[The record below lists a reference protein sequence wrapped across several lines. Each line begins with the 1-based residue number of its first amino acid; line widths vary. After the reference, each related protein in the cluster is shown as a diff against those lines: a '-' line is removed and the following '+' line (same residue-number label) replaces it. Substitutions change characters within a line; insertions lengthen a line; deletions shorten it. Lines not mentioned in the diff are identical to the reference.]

1 MLRIKWVTNTYFC
14 IQPKASQAFDKKT
27 QKIESMLRSIFETCI
42 PRDEVLGGN
51 LSEDVFA
58 AKLKQVVDGNAPLVY
73 QDPNTF
79 FANTFPTNGLKT
91 LISEVFGRL
100 TGVDT
105 GSPVIR
111 LETSFGGGKT
121 HDEIAIWHIARHGR
135 LISGLDRF
143 VDEITIIPDRPIQVA
158 AIACQ
163 DLDPVNGVLH
173 EESGVRVHT
182 LWGEIAYQIG
192 GVEGY
197 SLLRGSDEQKV
208 SPGTVVIDKLTNKEP
223 TVIILDEIAQ
233 YLRRAKAIAVGNS
246 DLSEQVVAF
255 LFTLMDLTAA
265 CNNIVFVY
273 TLASISDTFGA
284 ETNDLREA
292 LQTSARQ
299 ERVLSPSTDIEI
311 YNIVK
316 QRIFKSIDEKIAKS
330 AAQEYLQTYRAS
342 RINLPDSCKDAN
354 HAQILQ
360 SSYPFS
366 PELFDLLTKKVA
378 SIQNFQRTRGAL
390 RLLAMVVRYLWQDPN
405 AWIPMIHPHHIP
417 IGIDEGVTGE
427 FTSRLQRPLM
437 RNPIQADIFN
447 AEGKPAHA
455 QVHDR
460 QWEAAGKPPFTTWVA
475 RTIFLHSINQGT
487 AAGIRRAELNLA
499 LLMPQVEISYIDPV
513 LDRLTSVAWYL
524 DIDPIT
530 TIARF
535 KEEPSINKI
544 IAEEKEQIGNL
555 TAKDHLRSRR
565 DSIFAN
571 KVFTLV
577 ASPESSGDV
586 DDKPDDIAL
595 CVIDFDQGTVNAS
608 TDVAPNL
615 VEQIF
620 NNTGESGKF
629 RTFRNRLLF
638 LVANKQ
644 ELERAI
650 DVTKEHLAIQNIVKS
665 PNRQEDLSENQ
676 RKQLKERGGA
686 KDLEVRVA
694 LTNAYRHLFY
704 PTNDPVKAPKGLLH
718 FTLPA
723 ESSSDVKGNKNQQ
736 DVILKSLKDCQKI
749 RAEDAGAF
757 APAYILQ
764 KVWLAGL
771 DHWTTKALKEEFA
784 KTLSLQILLDADI
797 PKLRETIR
805 KGIQEGQ
812 WDLKVGT
819 KVYIRGDDGK
829 LPNLPDMIEFSDRME
844 LYRRGILKPPEPRV
858 IELSAQVMPSNE
870 LAKPVNLRWRSQGAL
885 SVKLYQDG
893 VPIAGEFL
901 PSDSRQV
908 QISQTTI
915 FKIVADYGNGETAE
929 QETRAAIVSYE
940 TPTGTGSATNG
951 HDAPSIFE
959 VKPETIDL
967 SGTVNAAFTGFSDRC
982 TDYKVRNIQSIEITV
997 DQVID
1002 YRKITT
1008 ALSYFS
1014 KFTFEIDQKVTIQM
1028 DKQFVRF
1035 DYQGGLRGFEGF
1047 KNPIIALLGVEG
1059 VRANVS
1065 LKLTFSF
1072 EPAIATDGNELV
1084 ILQQALMRNPVDRLS
1099 LTARVSY

>member
-1 MLRIKWVTNTYFC
+1 
-14 IQPKASQAFDKKT
+14 
-27 QKIESMLRSIFETCI
+27 
-42 PRDEVLGGN
+42 
-51 LSEDVFA
+51 
-58 AKLKQVVDGNAPLVY
+58 
-73 QDPNTF
+73 
-79 FANTFPTNGLKT
+79 
-91 LISEVFGRL
+91 
-100 TGVDT
+100 
-105 GSPVIR
+105 
-111 LETSFGGGKT
+111 
-121 HDEIAIWHIARHGR
+121 
-135 LISGLDRF
+135 
-143 VDEITIIPDRPIQVA
+143 
-158 AIACQ
+158 
-163 DLDPVNGVLH
+163 
-173 EESGVRVHT
+173 
-182 LWGEIAYQIG
+182 
-192 GVEGY
+192 
-197 SLLRGSDEQKV
+197 
-208 SPGTVVIDKLTNKEP
+208 
-223 TVIILDEIAQ
+223 
-233 YLRRAKAIAVGNS
+233 
-246 DLSEQVVAF
+246 
-255 LFTLMDLTAA
+255 
-265 CNNIVFVY
+265 
-273 TLASISDTFGA
+273 
-284 ETNDLREA
+284 
-292 LQTSARQ
+292 
-299 ERVLSPSTDIEI
+299 
-311 YNIVK
+311 
-316 QRIFKSIDEKIAKS
+316 
-330 AAQEYLQTYRAS
+330 
-342 RINLPDSCKDAN
+342 
-354 HAQILQ
+354 
-360 SSYPFS
+360 
-366 PELFDLLTKKVA
+366 
-378 SIQNFQRTRGAL
+378 
-390 RLLAMVVRYLWQDPN
+390 
-405 AWIPMIHPHHIP
+405 
-417 IGIDEGVTGE
+417 
-427 FTSRLQRPLM
+427 
-437 RNPIQADIFN
+437 
-447 AEGKPAHA
+447 
-455 QVHDR
+455 
-460 QWEAAGKPPFTTWVA
+460 
-475 RTIFLHSINQGT
+475 
-487 AAGIRRAELNLA
+487 
-499 LLMPQVEISYIDPV
+499 

-544 IAEEKEQIGNL
+544 IAEEKGQIGNL

-650 DVTKEHLAIQNIVKS
+650 DITKEHLAIQNILKS

-784 KTLSLQILLDADI
+784 KSLGLQMLLDADI

-870 LAKPVNLRWRSQGAL
+870 STKPVNLRWRSQGAL

-929 QETRAAIVSYE
+929 KETRAEIATHPTATGLSSG
-940 TPTGTGSATNG
+940 TGTSGGTTLPIFAT
-951 HDAPSIFE
+951 
-959 VKPETIDL
+959 KPEIID
-967 SGTVNAAFTGFSDRC
+967 
-982 TDYKVRNIQSIEITV
+982 
-997 DQVID
+997 
-1002 YRKITT
+1002 
-1008 ALSYFS
+1008 
-1014 KFTFEIDQKVTIQM
+1014 
-1028 DKQFVRF
+1028 
-1035 DYQGGLRGFEGF
+1035 
-1047 KNPIIALLGVEG
+1047 
-1059 VRANVS
+1059 
-1065 LKLTFSF
+1065 
-1072 EPAIATDGNELV
+1072 
-1084 ILQQALMRNPVDRLS
+1084 
-1099 LTARVSY
+1099 